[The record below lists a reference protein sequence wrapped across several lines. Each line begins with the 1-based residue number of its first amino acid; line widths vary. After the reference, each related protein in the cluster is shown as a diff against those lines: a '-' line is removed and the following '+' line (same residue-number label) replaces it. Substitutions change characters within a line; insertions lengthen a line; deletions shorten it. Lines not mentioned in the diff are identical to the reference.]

1 MRQLTGGQPPNGVTG
16 VYTYNSAGRLVGV
29 VYSKDANTLASYQY
43 AYDPNGNRL
52 QATENILWV
61 NTGAFV
67 PPAQFSAIEQG
78 FMSITLSW
86 PDSTIEEEGYTLER
100 STDGQNWQPL
110 AELSANT
117 LRYVDYGLARHTSYW
132 YRLTAHNSLGGSEA
146 HTLQTETGWDAVTD
160 EPRTPGNV
168 TVDYVYDALNRLA
181 GATYSDGTDLH
192 YTYDPAGNALTYT
205 STIAGQTTSTTY
217 TYDAANQLLTAV
229 QGGITWHYTYD
240 GNGSLTQANPG
251 PSTTSGSKRYSYSV
265 AGFLTKVEL
274 YDGST
279 WQPQAEM
286 AYDGLGNRLEMTAHA
301 EGQSVTTRYVLDG
314 SQVLAAIAGANSTFY
329 LYGHGPLAEL
339 TDAWAYPLV
348 DGSRTARQ
356 LVDASGEVV
365 LASSYT
371 PWGDTLSVSGSG
383 SFLTGSF
390 GGIMDSATG
399 LLYLGDG
406 QYYDPATG
414 RFLNRN
420 ARPNQANPYVP
431 WSGDPLGAMMAPL
444 AVMTVVLG
452 RRKKHGKWEITVV
465 LLALVFTAGLSFTA
479 CTFTT
484 NGYEITI
491 TPNST
496 NPQEYNVT
504 ATPITD
510 SGRLPAFQATI
521 TPTKTL
527 TQDECSDPQ
536 HTIPNARL
544 IAARIYYEGGSTY
557 NKGSNSADDPGKT
570 LFIRMVYAV
579 KSLHDRFAPASDY
592 EVFTRYDNPAGRKL
606 LSIANPN
613 CAATQN
619 ANGYPGNPGYCRL
632 ASDDL
637 FSGSELDF
645 GLPSYAE
652 EIVNQVYSDSP
663 CAPLNPFLPAS
674 DSFTD
679 GIHWLSPT
687 IFPRVD
693 VQTDINPNNKYMLV
707 MQGVRGCESGEGCQ
721 HNDIRERPN
730 FEAESG
736 ELKSFRMEE
745 LIGFIWDYSKNV
757 LQAPQDEKGNTEC
770 YWRGIYFFSNSH
782 FNTAQIRS
790 QLTPSHE
797 DYMKERFLCPK
808 N

>member
-1 MRQLTGGQPPNGVTG
+1 MLVYRNSQLLATIDVTAWPYYDAGGRIG
-16 VYTYNSAGRLVGV
+16 VYAYSAGTSRLDNFGGG
-29 VYSKDANTLASYQY
+29 NITLPSS
-43 AYDPNGNRL
+43 GEM
-52 QATENILWV
+52 QATSLSELFATIDMPLTSDKASQSSKLFCPPYLLSNASRIVPTSKADSISTDPCIKNKDKSKEKKTVKATSERQRPPDPEFSNKGSRHQTEAALPSPLSFATV
-61 NTGAFV
+61 SSPAGPAAYHNALIFNRAFDV
-67 PPAQFSAIEQG
+67 PP
-78 FMSITLSW
+78 TVTN
-86 PDSTIEEEGYTLER
+86 PDEMVTQTIDFT
-100 STDGQNWQPL
+100 
-110 AELSANT
+110 
-117 LRYVDYGLARHTSYW
+117 
-132 YRLTAHNSLGGSEA
+132 
-146 HTLQTETGWDAVTD
+146 
-160 EPRTPGNV
+160 
-168 TVDYVYDALNRLA
+168 YDALNRLTS
-181 GATYSDGTDLH
+181 ATYSDGTEFH
-192 YTYDPAGNALTYT
+192 YTYDPAGNVLTYT
-205 STIAGQTTSTTY
+205 STIDGQTTTITY
-217 TYDAANQLLTAV
+217 TYDAANQLLTAAQSGV
-229 QGGITWHYTYD
+229 TWHYTYD
-240 GNGSLTQANPG
+240 GNGSLLQANPG
-251 PSTTSGSKRYSYSV
+251 ASTTSGSKRYSYSV

-504 ATPITD
+504 ATPIT
-510 SGRLPAFQATI
+510 RL
-521 TPTKTL
+521 
-527 TQDECSDPQ
+527 
-536 HTIPNARL
+536 
-544 IAARIYYEGGSTY
+544 G
-557 NKGSNSADDPGKT
+557 
-570 LFIRMVYAV
+570 
-579 KSLHDRFAPASDY
+579 
-592 EVFTRYDNPAGRKL
+592 
-606 LSIANPN
+606 
-613 CAATQN
+613 
-619 ANGYPGNPGYCRL
+619 
-632 ASDDL
+632 
-637 FSGSELDF
+637 
-645 GLPSYAE
+645 
-652 EIVNQVYSDSP
+652 
-663 CAPLNPFLPAS
+663 
-674 DSFTD
+674 
-679 GIHWLSPT
+679 
-687 IFPRVD
+687 
-693 VQTDINPNNKYMLV
+693 
-707 MQGVRGCESGEGCQ
+707 
-721 HNDIRERPN
+721 
-730 FEAESG
+730 
-736 ELKSFRMEE
+736 
-745 LIGFIWDYSKNV
+745 
-757 LQAPQDEKGNTEC
+757 
-770 YWRGIYFFSNSH
+770 
-782 FNTAQIRS
+782 
-790 QLTPSHE
+790 
-797 DYMKERFLCPK
+797 
-808 N
+808 